1 MKLKL
6 KIEKEFD
13 VKFLQVE
20 ANVRYW
26 EDAEVNGVED
36 VDGSLIPCKD
46 GEIWKPLIDVEKGII
61 QNWTQGVKADIHY
74 KVCDDGKYTLLDE
87 NREEITMLDDY
98 VIDDLSIGESGYGD
112 YIIMKIDED
121 GKIEDW
127 NPTFEEFKQEE

>member
-20 ANVRYW
+20 AGVRYW
-26 EDAEVNGVED
+26 EDADVNGVED
-36 VDGSLIPCKD
+36 TDGALIPCRD
-46 GEIWKPLIDVEKGII
+46 GDDWKPLIDVNTGII
-61 QNWTQGVKADIHY
+61 QNWTPGVKADIHY

-87 NREEITMLDDY
+87 NNNVIKSVEDY
-98 VIDDLSIGESGYGD
+98 VISDLTSDSD
-112 YIIMKIDED
+112 YIILTIDET

-127 NPTFEEFKQEE
+127 NPTFEDFEQED